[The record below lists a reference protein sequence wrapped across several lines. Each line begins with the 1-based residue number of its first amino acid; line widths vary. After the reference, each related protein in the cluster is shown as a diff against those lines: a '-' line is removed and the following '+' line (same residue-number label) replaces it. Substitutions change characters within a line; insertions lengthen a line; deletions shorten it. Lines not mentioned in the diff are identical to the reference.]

1 MLQKHKLIQVVFV
14 HKQNII
20 EDNLKGN
27 ETPKDSSISSST
39 YLDLDSLAGDAFA
52 TVVLGLDDMNKD
64 TASVLC
70 CRFHSFKAQYTEK
83 QAKEILKDMQDQLK
97 NNGLERRRTGGS
109 SGKLRMGSKELK
121 LLLHTENSSPRN
133 SKGVIWLRSKDSLK
147 LHIYYIGTKLNK
159 QNVTSCKYTYYS
171 TPRPGGS
178 FKMKHDMF
186 KKHSWLQTF
195 CRTKP
200 LAALIMKGIEEHL
213 EKREDLPTLSIIS
226 EACDE
231 EIKNME
237 AARFF
242 IKKEFERLLHK
253 VPQRILEGWLRTE
266 FWIFYSENFLNF
278 TLVMHPVGLHLD
290 IFANADDP
298 SLENRVCFYFQLDRQ
313 GQTNLTNTG
322 YKYGRGGFGE
332 DNFCFALLDW
342 SGGQRRRR
350 RMWTDPNNQHI
361 PHSATQHAAA
371 NNNPN
376 RVVLRPAIWNAFRAA
391 AIADGNYHLPRGINN
406 INHANL
412 QEQDA

>member
-1 MLQKHKLIQVVFV
+1 MKK
-14 HKQNII
+14 KNNI

-27 ETPKDSSISSST
+27 EIPSDSSITSST
-39 YLDLDSLAGDAFA
+39 FLDLDAVAGKAFA
-52 TVVLGLDDMNKD
+52 TVVLGLDDDNKD

-70 CRFHSFKAQYTEK
+70 CRFHSFKGQLHDK
-83 QAKEILKDMQDQLK
+83 QVKTVLKDMQDQLR

-109 SGKLRMGSKELK
+109 SGKLRMNSKELK
-121 LLLHTENSSPRN
+121 LLLKTENSSPRN

-147 LHIYYIGTKLNK
+147 LHIYYIGTKLDKNDL
-159 QNVTSCKYTYYS
+159 TSCKYTYYS

-178 FKMKHDMF
+178 FKMKHEMF
-186 KKHSWLQTF
+186 HKHSWLHAF

-200 LAALIMKGIEEHL
+200 LAAIIMKGIEEQL
-213 EKREDLPTLSIIS
+213 KKRNDLPDLYIIS

-231 EIKNME
+231 ELQNME

-242 IKKEFERLLHK
+242 IQKEFEKNLPKLPPK
-253 VPQRILEGWLRTE
+253 MVEGHLRNI

-290 IFANADDP
+290 IFANNDDP
-298 SLENRVCFYFQLDRQ
+298 SLENRVCFYFKLDQQ
-313 GQTNLTNTG
+313 GQTSIPNTG

-350 RMWTDPNNQHI
+350 RMWTDPRNQHI

-371 NNNPN
+371 NNNHNPN
-376 RVVLRPAIWNAFRAA
+376 RVVLRPAIWNAFRTA
-391 AIADGNYHLPRGINN
+391 AIANGNYHLPRGINS
-406 INHANL
+406 INDRNL
-412 QEQDA
+412 AAQRT

>member
-1 MLQKHKLIQVVFV
+1 MFV
-14 HKQNII
+14 HKTNNID
-20 EDNLKGN
+20 DNLKGT
-27 ETPKDSSISSST
+27 EIPKDSSISSSM

-52 TVVLGLDDMNKD
+52 TVVLGLDDDNKD

-70 CRFHSFKAQYTEK
+70 CRFHSLKAQDSER
-83 QAKEILKDMQDQLK
+83 QAKEVLKDMKDQLK

-147 LHIYYIGTKLNK
+147 LHIYYIGTKLK
-159 QNVTSCKYTYYS
+159 EETDVTKCKYTYYS

-178 FKMKHDMF
+178 FQMKETMF
-186 KKHSWLQTF
+186 KKHPWLQTF

-200 LAALIMKGIEEHL
+200 LAALVMKGIEKHL
-213 EKREDLPTLSIIS
+213 EKKNDLPNLSIIS

-231 EIKNME
+231 ELQNME

-242 IKKEFERLLHK
+242 IKCEYERNQKLKE
-253 VPQRILEGWLRTE
+253 GDLRNL
-266 FWIFYSENFLNF
+266 FWVFYSENFLNF

-298 SLENRVCFYFQLDRQ
+298 SLENRVCFYFKLDRQ
-313 GQTNLTNTG
+313 GQTNMTNTG
-322 YKYGRGGFGE
+322 YRYGRGGFGAN
-332 DNFCFALLDW
+332 NFCFALLDW

-350 RMWTDPNNQHI
+350 RMWTDPRNQHI

-376 RVVLRPAIWNAFRAA
+376 RVVLRPAIWNAFRTA
-391 AIADGNYHLPRGINN
+391 AITNGNYHLPRGINN
-406 INHANL
+406 INHPTLAA
-412 QEQDA
+412 QGT